1 MVVTVPIHTRFEKA
15 RIIGARALQVGMGAP
30 VVLAGISTVDPV
42 LVAELEYKAGV
53 IPITVAKRT
62 TGRVI
67 PASPTG
73 PKSRPRR
80 EPTKTT
86 KAA

>member
-1 MVVTVPIHTRFEKA
+1 MVQTVAHTRFEKA

-67 PASPTG
+67 PTTPLG
-73 PKSRPRR
+73 PKSRTR
-80 EPTKTT
+80 PTKP
-86 KAA
+86 KAV

>member
-1 MVVTVPIHTRFEKA
+1 MVQTVAHTRFEKA

-67 PASPTG
+67 PTAPLG
-73 PKSRPRR
+73 PKSRARPAK
-80 EPTKTT
+80 P